1 MNWRAASRRL
11 FPYAVVAAGGFLL
24 AYLVVAFLIF
34 PPELVPDDSKVP
46 QVVGLMYDDAVTR
59 LEAAGFKA
67 RVGEERYVE
76 LAPKATVLSQ
86 TPPPGS
92 SEPRGAE
99 IVLDVSAGQRQLQ
112 VPPVVGLTQAL
123 AQDALEKA
131 GLEIGEVRER
141 ESQSARGA
149 VLETSPAA
157 GQTVSPSTR
166 IDIVVSSG
174 PPAVEAPDVVGQSYA
189 TARTLLEQVGLRVGD
204 VTVDSLSTSIPSTV
218 ISQTPAAGSRLAPGS
233 RISLTIAP

>member
-24 AYLVVAFLIF
+24 AYLIVAFAIF
-34 PPELVPDDSKVP
+34 PPEIVPDDAKVP

-67 RVGEERYVE
+67 TVGEERFVE

-86 TPPPGS
+86 TPPPGAT
-92 SEPRGAE
+92 EPRGAE
-99 IVLDVSAGQRQLQ
+99 IILDVSAGQRQLQ
-112 VPPVVGLTQAL
+112 VPAVVGLTQTL
-123 AQDALEKA
+123 AQDAIEKA
-131 GLEIGEVRER
+131 GLEVGEVRQR

-149 VLETSPAA
+149 VLETYPSA
-157 GQTVSPSTR
+157 GQSVSPSTR
-166 IDIVVSSG
+166 VDIIVSSG
-174 PPAVEAPDVVGQSYA
+174 PPTVETPDVVGQSYA
-189 TARTLLEQVGLRVGD
+189 TARTLLEQVGLLLGD
-204 VTVDSLSTSIPSTV
+204 VTVDSLSTAIPSTV
-218 ISQTPAAGSRLAPGS
+218 ISQTPAAGSRILPGS

>member
-67 RVGEERYVE
+67 RVGEERFVE
-76 LAPKATVLSQ
+76 LAPKSTVLSQ

>member
-34 PPELVPDDSKVP
+34 PPELVPDDAKVP
-46 QVVGLMYDDAVTR
+46 QVVGLTYDEAVNR

-67 RVGEERYVE
+67 RVGEERFVE
-76 LAPKATVLSQ
+76 LAPKSTVLSQ
-86 TPPPGS
+86 SPPPGS

-99 IVLDVSAGQRQLQ
+99 IILDVSAGQRQLQ

-123 AQDALEKA
+123 AQDAIEKA
-131 GLEIGEVRER
+131 GLEIGDVRER

-149 VLETSPAA
+149 VLETSPPA

-166 IDIVVSSG
+166 IDIIVSSG

-218 ISQTPAAGSRLAPGS
+218 ISQTPAAGSRLAPGT

>member
-24 AYLVVAFLIF
+24 AYLVVAVLIF
-34 PPELVPDDSKVP
+34 PPELVPDDAKVP
-46 QVVGLMYDDAVTR
+46 QVVGLTYDEAVNR

-67 RVGEERYVE
+67 RVGEERFVE
-76 LAPKATVLSQ
+76 LAPKSTVLSQ
-86 TPPPGS
+86 SPPPGS

-99 IVLDVSAGQRQLQ
+99 IILDVSAGQRQLQ

-123 AQDALEKA
+123 AQDAIEKA
-131 GLEIGEVRER
+131 GLEIGDVRER

-149 VLETSPAA
+149 VLETSPPA

-166 IDIVVSSG
+166 IDIIVSSG

-218 ISQTPAAGSRLAPGS
+218 ISQTPAAGSRLAPGT